1 MELRNVRELRRMER
15 AITLG
20 WLLGAGRI
28 FLSGFSRGR
37 VLEWLSDAFACR
49 NPPMSFY
56 GAKIPAEWI
65 RRETAVECFIP
76 IIDNG
81 LRFMW
86 YI

>member
-28 FLSGFSRGR
+28 YFCRVPAVDEGLGGCPMHSRVGIHSCRFTARRDRQSGSEEILQWNALS
-37 VLEWLSDAFACR
+37 
-49 NPPMSFY
+49 
-56 GAKIPAEWI
+56 
-65 RRETAVECFIP
+65 
-76 IIDNG
+76 IIDNV